1 MIRRERDKMNYR
13 VVLGYVAGLS
23 AIGALLFSTR
33 IAWELLANAGKSNLV
48 EFVSWLVGSVL
59 VCAVSVLVMLIDYAF
74 ERIAREQN

>member
-1 MIRRERDKMNYR
+1 MNYR

-23 AIGALLFSTR
+23 AIGALLFSMR
-33 IAWELLANAGKSNLV
+33 IASDLLSNTSASNLV
-48 EFVSWLVGSVL
+48 EFSAWLSGSVL